1 MRYNEQKKIVERYLR
16 RELTK
21 PPVYG
26 NCLTIMNKISILD
39 TTLRDG
45 MQGVEVNFSL
55 SDKIQ
60 IAHELD
66 ELGIDIIEAGFPL
79 SNDKEAAFFRN
90 IRKEKFRHAAIAAF
104 GSTRR
109 PGAVAHNDEHLKALL
124 EAETPWVVIV
134 GKTWK
139 AHVEKVIRTTAQEN
153 LDMIASSVSCLK
165 AEGRGVVFDLEHF
178 FDGYRDDPAYAL
190 QVLKTATREG
200 ADFLCLCDTNGGI
213 LPMEVISVLDALSRE
228 ELAPLGV
235 HFHNDTGNGVANSIL
250 ALAHGARHVQGT
262 INGWGERCGNANL
275 CSILPTIAL
284 KLKYEC
290 SANAHVSKITSLSR
304 FVFEK
309 ANIIPDKRQP
319 YVGEAAFSHKAGQH
333 ADVLAKADYLM
344 EHIDSRLVG
353 NERRILLSEL
363 AGKSTIV
370 DKLSRYG
377 EFDKNSPEVEKL
389 IATLK
394 EKENLGYEYEA
405 AEASFDILIRK
416 VLGAFTP
423 LAELSNYH
431 LESYKTGGVPA
442 KTVGRMFLRVQGK
455 EVMGAA
461 VGIGPFETLDGS
473 LRSALEPFFPFLKNI
488 SLTDYKVRVLNAETE
503 GSASKVRVFISC
515 TDHHQHTWDTVGV
528 SENIEEASWEAL
540 VDSLN
545 YYFNTFIVKQ

>member
-1 MRYNEQKKIVERYLR
+1 
-16 RELTK
+16 
-21 PPVYG
+21 
-26 NCLTIMNKISILD
+26 MNKVTILD

-55 SDKIQ
+55 GDKMQ

-66 ELGIDIIEAGFPL
+66 GLGIDLIEAGFPL
-79 SNDKEAAFFRN
+79 SNEKEAAFFRE
-90 IRKEKFRHAAIAAF
+90 IRKEGLRHAAVAAF

-109 PGAVAHNDEHLKALL
+109 PGGRAKDDGSIRALL
-124 EAETPWVVIV
+124 EAQTPWVVIV

-139 AHVEKVIRTTAQEN
+139 AHVEKVIGTTAREN
-153 LDMIASSVSCLK
+153 LDMVTDSVGCLK
-165 AEGRGVVFDLEHF
+165 AEGRKVVFDLEHF

-190 QVLKTATREG
+190 QVLEAGTRAG
-200 ADFLCLCDTNGGI
+200 ADFLALCDTNGGA
-213 LPMEVISVLDALSRE
+213 LPMEVAEVLRELSGKG
-228 ELAPLGV
+228 LAPLGV
-235 HFHNDTGNGVANSIL
+235 HFHNDAGCGVANSVV
-250 ALAHGARHVQGT
+250 ALSCGARQVQGT

-275 CSILPTIAL
+275 CAILPTIAL

-290 SANAHVSKITSLSR
+290 AANAHISKITSLSR

-370 DKLSRYG
+370 DKLSKYG

-389 IATLK
+389 VATLK
-394 EKENLGYEYEA
+394 EKENQGYEYEA

-416 VLGAFTP
+416 ALGIFTP
-423 LAELSNYH
+423 LTELGNYH

-442 KTVGRMFLRVQGK
+442 KTVGRMFLRVNGK

-461 VGIGPFETLDGS
+461 VGTGPFETLDGA

-488 SLTDYKVRVLNAETE
+488 SLTDYKVRVLNAEAK

-515 TDHHQHTWDTVGV
+515 TDHRQHGWDTVGV

-540 VDSLN
+540 MDSLN
-545 YYFNTFIVKQ
+545 YYFNAFVLER

>member
-1 MRYNEQKKIVERYLR
+1 
-16 RELTK
+16 
-21 PPVYG
+21 
-26 NCLTIMNKISILD
+26 MNKITILD

-66 ELGIDIIEAGFPL
+66 ALGIDIIEAGFPM
-79 SNDKEAAFFRN
+79 SNEKEAAFFRD
-90 IRKEKFRHAAIAAF
+90 IRKENFRHAAIAAF

-109 PGAVAHNDEHLKALL
+109 PGVSAKDDAHIKALL
-124 EAETPWVVIV
+124 DAQTPWVVIV

-139 AHVEKVIRTTAQEN
+139 AHVEKVIKTTAQEN
-153 LDMIASSVSCLK
+153 LDMIADSVSCLK
-165 AEGRGVVFDLEHF
+165 AEGRKVVFDLEHF

-190 QVLKTATREG
+190 QVLKTGTQAG
-200 ADFLCLCDTNGGI
+200 ADFLALCDTNGGV
-213 LPMEVISVLDALSRE
+213 LPMEVSAALQALLAQ

-235 HFHNDTGNGVANSIL
+235 HFHNDSGSGVANSIV
-250 ALAHGARHVQGT
+250 ALSCGARHVQGT

-275 CSILPTIAL
+275 CVILPTIAL

-290 SANAHVSKITSLSR
+290 AANAHISKITSLSR

-370 DKLSRYG
+370 DKLSKYG
-377 EFDKNSPEVEKL
+377 DFDKNSPEVENL
-389 IATLK
+389 IAILK
-394 EKENLGYEYEA
+394 EKESRGYEYEA

-416 VLGAFTP
+416 TLGIFAP

-442 KTVGRMFLRVQGK
+442 KTVGRMFLRVEGK

-461 VGIGPFETLDGS
+461 VGIGPFETLDGA

-488 SLTDYKVRVLNAETE
+488 SLTDYKVRVLNAEAG

-515 TDHHQHTWDTVGV
+515 TDHRQHSWDTVGV

-545 YYFNTFIVKQ
+545 YYFNTFVLK